1 MNSLDNYLKYR
12 DSDEDFSFI
21 LRMEYEWDDKQYQIL
36 MSKVRDILYEYKDEL
51 VLPKTIIHF
60 FTSEIDII
68 SGTVSNDVF
77 FTTTPDGISKEDYKK
92 LVLKRK
98 SELLEL
104 KKMFFSGDFSHLGKH
119 SFFL

>member
-1 MNSLDNYLKYR
+1 MKSLDEYVEYR
-12 DSDEDFSFI
+12 DSDEEFSFV
-21 LRMEYEWDDKQYQIL
+21 LRMEYEWDDKKYQEL
-36 MSKVRDILYEYKDEL
+36 MGKVRDVLYEYKDEP

-77 FTTTPDGISKEDYKK
+77 FTTTPEGISKEDYKK
-92 LVLKRK
+92 LIIKRK

-104 KKMFFSGDFSHLGKH
+104 KKMFFSGDFYGLASH
-119 SFFL
+119 SFFI